1 MRIFVLTVMAA
12 LMVQG
17 TFFLVGLPGSPPDAG
32 ELKRQITI
40 ITDLEKNASV
50 TVTIQG
56 TAGQ

>member
-1 MRIFVLTVMAA
+1 MATSAELPQAAMTVHTLTLTCTAA
-12 LMVQG
+12 N
-17 TFFLVGLPGSPPDAG
+17 AG

-56 TAGQ
+56 TAAQ